1 MVKST
6 ESLPRGVVRRLKG
19 RPYYC
24 YLYAVNVLGGRLPA
38 ILEGDIALDP
48 QSAYLYAR
56 HVVGGQL
63 PDAVHNAL
71 VMGSFGD
78 KSGSE
83 WVGAYLELI
92 K

>member
-1 MVKST
+1 MAKST
-6 ESLPRGVVRRLKG
+6 ERLPAGVVRRLKG

-38 ILEGDIALDP
+38 ILEGDLALDP

-56 HVVGGQL
+56 HVVEGQL
-63 PDAVHNAL
+63 PEAVHNAL
-71 VMGSFGD
+71 VMGSFGEN
-78 KSGSE
+78 SGGE
-83 WVGAYLELI
+83 WVGAYLEML

>member
-6 ESLPRGVVRRLKG
+6 GSLPKGVVRRLKG

-38 ILEGDIALDP
+38 ILEGDLALDP
-48 QSAYLYAR
+48 HSAYLYAL
-56 HVVGGQL
+56 HVVKGQL

-71 VMGSFGD
+71 VMGSFGEN
-78 KSGSE
+78 SGAE
-83 WVGAYLELI
+83 WVAAYLEML